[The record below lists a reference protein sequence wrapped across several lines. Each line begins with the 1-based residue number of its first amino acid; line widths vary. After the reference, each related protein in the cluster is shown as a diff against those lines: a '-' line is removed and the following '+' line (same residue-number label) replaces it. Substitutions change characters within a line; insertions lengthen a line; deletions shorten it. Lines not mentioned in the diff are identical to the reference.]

1 MNNISHNGH
10 RERIRA
16 QYIAN
21 GIDNMPDHNVLEL
34 LLSISIPRKDV
45 KPIAYECFLLGK
57 RTAGKVLKRV
67 KPLRRGLGC

>member
-45 KPIAYECFLLGK
+45 KPIAYDLINRFGSLE
-57 RTAGKVLKRV
+57 KVFSASE
-67 KPLRRGLGC
+67 